1 MAHLTRRRVVTTALA
16 TAAAGAFIPAQ
27 AAAASPAANTRPRD
41 PRPLARAHAHNDYLH
56 PRPLHD
62 ALAHG
67 FTSVEA
73 DIFLVDGQLLVAHEA
88 ESLDPART
96 LVSLYLDPLA
106 ARVRAHHGHV
116 HAGHPAP
123 LQLLIDIKTDGAA
136 TYLEL
141 DRVLRRYRSLLT
153 RSVHGRVRTG
163 AVTAVVSGDRAARVP
178 MEAQASRYAFYDGR
192 PEDLGT
198 AAPVSFIPL
207 ISGNWATSF
216 SWQGAGPSR
225 RPNATG
231 CAPSSRRRTRAD
243 SGSASGAPPTSRAPN
258 AKPSGTSSSPR
269 TSTTSTPT
277 IWQGSSASSAV
288 VSPAAA
294 GTADRE
300 PQTASRHRESTPVRR
315 TRQCAERPLRCATL
329 AAECR
334 NSGAAEEV
342 GHGHFDLSGAA
353 SADPRSDLPA

>member
-27 AAAASPAANTRPRD
+27 AAAATPTTTRAVNTRPRG

-56 PRPLHD
+56 RRPLHD

-73 DIFLVDGQLLVAHEA
+73 DIFLVDGHLLVAHEA

-106 ARVRAHHGHV
+106 ARVRAHQGHV

-178 MEAQASRYAFYDGR
+178 MEAQTTRYAFYDGR

-198 AAPVSFIPL
+198 AAPASFIPL
-207 ISGNWATSF
+207 ISGNWGTSF
-216 SWQGAGPSR
+216 GWQGTGPFPAAERDRLRTFVAAAHASGQRVRFWGTPDLAGPAR
-225 RPNATG
+225 EAVWNELVAADVDHLNTDDLAGLERFL
-231 CAPSSRRRTRAD
+231 RRREPG
-243 SGSASGAPPTSRAPN
+243 SG
-258 AKPSGTSSSPR
+258 
-269 TSTTSTPT
+269 
-277 IWQGSSASSAV
+277 
-288 VSPAAA
+288 
-294 GTADRE
+294 
-300 PQTASRHRESTPVRR
+300 
-315 TRQCAERPLRCATL
+315 
-329 AAECR
+329 R
-334 NSGAAEEV
+334 NG
-342 GHGHFDLSGAA
+342 
-353 SADPRSDLPA
+353 